1 MHAKR
6 LTTQLVTSLFG
17 LGLLAAAPAA
27 KAELIGTQQL
37 TQQTTQQTAGA
48 QGTTLTQDRQTL
60 NQFLARADVQ
70 RKLEQMGLSHDITQ
84 QRLAALSNQ
93 EVASLAGKID
103 AMPAAG
109 DLGFQE
115 MVIILL
121 VAILVVL
128 AV

>member
-1 MHAKR
+1 MTIKR
-6 LTTQLVTSLFG
+6 LSSQLVSTLLS

-37 TQQTTQQTAGA
+37 TAQAASA
-48 QGTTLTQDRQTL
+48 QGITLTQDRQTL
-60 NQFLARADVQ
+60 DHFMARAAVQ
-70 RKLEQMGLSHDITQ
+70 QKLEQMGLSQDVTQ
-84 QRLAALSNQ
+84 QRLAALSNA
-93 EVASLAGKID
+93 EVASLAGKINSL
-103 AMPAAG
+103 PAAG
-109 DLGFQE
+109 GLGFQE

>member
-1 MHAKR
+1 MNAKR
-6 LTTQLVTSLFG
+6 LSSQLVTTLFS

-37 TQQTTQQTAGA
+37 TQQAAGA
-48 QGTTLTQDRQTL
+48 QDATLTQDRQTL
-60 NQFLARADVQ
+60 DNFMARADVQ
-70 RKLEQMGLSHDITQ
+70 QKLEQMGLSQDITQ

-115 MVIILL
+115 LVIILL

-128 AV
+128 AI

>member
-1 MHAKR
+1 MNAKH
-6 LTTQLVTSLFG
+6 LTSQLVTTLFS

-27 KAELIGTQQL
+27 NAELIGTQQL
-37 TQQTTQQTAGA
+37 TQQATPQTAG
-48 QGTTLTQDRQTL
+48 TQDATL
-60 NQFLARADVQ
+60 MQDRHTLDQFLARADVQ
-70 RKLEQMGLSHDITQ
+70 RKLEQMGLSHAITQ
-84 QRLAALSNQ
+84 QRLAALSHQ
-93 EVASLAGKID
+93 EVASLASKID

>member
-6 LTTQLVTSLFG
+6 LTSQLVTSLFG

-37 TQQTTQQTAGA
+37 TQQTAGA

-60 NQFLARADVQ
+60 DQFLARADVQ
-70 RKLEQMGLSHDITQ
+70 HKLEQMGLSHDITQ

>member
-1 MHAKR
+1 MNAKR
-6 LTTQLVTSLFG
+6 LSSQLVTTLFS

-37 TQQTTQQTAGA
+37 TQQAAGA
-48 QGTTLTQDRQTL
+48 QDATLTQDRQTL
-60 NQFLARADVQ
+60 DNFMARADVQ
-70 RKLEQMGLSHDITQ
+70 QKLEQMGLSQDITQ

>member
-1 MHAKR
+1 MYAKR
-6 LTTQLVTSLFG
+6 LTSQLVTTLFG

-37 TQQTTQQTAGA
+37 TQQATQQTAGA
-48 QGTTLTQDRQTL
+48 QDTTLTQDRQTL
-60 NQFLARADVQ
+60 DQFLARADVQ
-70 RKLEQMGLSHDITQ
+70 HKLEQMGLSHDITQ

-93 EVASLAGKID
+93 EVASLASKID